1 VTNHYR
7 RFKHW
12 FQEEY
17 LEKVPEN
24 SAVVVAMFRDPYTWV
39 EAMRVEPHHAHNHLI
54 MPKTEYDPNQG
65 WYKQGGRPLGWKD
78 FVTKPWI
85 GKTMRGPADI
95 NITEIP
101 GGKERAECID
111 NYSFVEQ
118 SPCSEDDTST
128 LKGLGEL
135 KYELQ
140 HDGSEKAYSSVV
152 DLRRDK
158 IINHLSVA
166 NFLGTRAFIPIRYED
181 MNANGTSA
189 LLRSLEE
196 ATGLK
201 ANCSA
206 TVGGS
211 YTKIAQGRRRLEK
224 KQVVKHGELPVEFIK
239 WMNEF
244 VDWEVESRIGYVKRE
259 LQ

>member
-1 VTNHYR
+1 
-7 RFKHW
+7 
-12 FQEEY
+12 
-17 LEKVPEN
+17 
-24 SAVVVAMFRDPYTWV
+24 MFRDPYTWV

-54 MPKTEYDPNQG
+54 MPKKKYDPNQG
-65 WYKQGGRPLGWKD
+65 WYEQGGRPLGWKD

-101 GGKERAECID
+101 GGKERALCIND
-111 NYSFVEQ
+111 YSFVEQ
-118 SPCSEDDTST
+118 SPCSQDDTSW
-128 LKGLGEL
+128 LRGLGDNF
-135 KYELQ
+135 YELQ
-140 HDGSEKAYSSVV
+140 HDGSERAYSSVIN
-152 DLRRDK
+152 LRRDK

-166 NFLGTRAFIPIRYED
+166 DFLGTRAFIPFRYED

-189 LLRSLEE
+189 LLRSLED

-206 TVGGS
+206 IVGGS
-211 YTKIAQGRRRLEK
+211 YATVTEGRRRLEK
-224 KQVVKHGELPVEFIK
+224 KPITKHRELPVEFIK

-244 VDWEVESRIGYVKRE
+244 VDWEIESRIGYVKRE